1 MIWEGLKSGKEAIKQ
16 GLVGGT
22 DLEEEEV
29 SLKEQILKQSGASS
43 SIKVSYCLF
52 KFD

>member
-22 DLEEEEV
+22 DLEEEV
-29 SLKEQILKQSGASS
+29 SLKEQILKQSGASF